1 MAEYLQTN
9 IYYLGMPCK
18 SGTLHCNF
26 KTGKRIQRL
35 FFFFKTC
42 AVFALFVYFLPSPF
56 FFFFGVWLNHYF
68 PLIVSERKKREEA
81 CACTYG
87 RCMLV
92 TQWEVSFSES
102 VFHGIQFSLICESEI
117 PPKTNNKIL
126 KSAHTCWSSQG
137 LLQPSQGPIANPK
150 HFCSTRP
157 PVAPESLRAPIL

>member
-9 IYYLGMPCK
+9 ICYLGVPCK

-56 FFFFGVWLNHYF
+56 FFVWLNHYF

-92 TQWEVSFSES
+92 TQWEVSFWES
-102 VFHGIQFSLICESEI
+102 VFHGTQFSFSSSV
-117 PPKTNNKIL
+117 NL
-126 KSAHTCWSSQG
+126 KFHQKPTTKSWSQLTPAEAHKDCCSPLKALLPTPNTSAPQG
-137 LLQPSQGPIANPK
+137 LQ
-150 HFCSTRP
+150 
-157 PVAPESLRAPIL
+157 